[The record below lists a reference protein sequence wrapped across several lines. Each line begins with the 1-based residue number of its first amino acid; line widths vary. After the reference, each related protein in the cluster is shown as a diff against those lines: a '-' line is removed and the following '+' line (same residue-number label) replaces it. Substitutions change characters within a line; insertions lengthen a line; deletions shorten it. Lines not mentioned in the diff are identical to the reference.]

1 MPESDSGVTT
11 DFPSADS
18 TEKRNMSRIKV
29 LYVGDSEVVLNRYLV
44 GADVIEQSYFNDNG
58 RWFRDAMAPEWS
70 IEIRHVTPH
79 AVPSQ
84 FPTTLSGLCA
94 YDVVIFSDVGY
105 NSMIFYPGLTPPYV
119 YPLGPD
125 RVGMVHKF
133 VEQGGGFLMVG
144 GYLSFAGL
152 NGIARWGGTK
162 VETLLPVSMARY
174 DDRAEIVQG
183 FRFELVQPEHPIVA
197 GLPWGAATWT
207 LCGYNKVA
215 LKPGATLVAS
225 YEGDPI
231 IACWDYRGGRSAI
244 FASDFAPHWAG
255 DFVHWP
261 HYAAFWKQMLQWLA
275 KQT

>member
-1 MPESDSGVTT
+1 MKT
-11 DFPSADS
+11 
-18 TEKRNMSRIKV
+18 IKA

-58 RWFRDAMAPEWS
+58 RWFREAMAAEPG
-70 IEIRHVTPH
+70 IEVRHITPH
-79 AVPSQ
+79 SVATE
-84 FPTTLSGLCA
+84 FPATLDDLKR

-125 RVGMVHKF
+125 RVGMVRAF

-152 NGIARWGGTK
+152 NGIARWADTNI
-162 VETLLPVSMARY
+162 ETILPVNIAHH
-174 DDRAEIVQG
+174 DDRVEVTQG
-183 FRFELVQPEHPIVA
+183 FRFEVRQPDHPIVA
-197 GLPWGAATWT
+197 GLPWKDAAWT
-207 LCGYNKVA
+207 LCGYNRVKLKQGAA
-215 LKPGATLVAS
+215 LIAS
-225 YEGDPI
+225 YQDDPF
-231 IACWDYRGGRSAI
+231 IACWDYRSGRTAI

-261 HYAAFWKQMLQWLA
+261 HYSAFWGQMLHWLA
-275 KQT
+275 KS

>member
-1 MPESDSGVTT
+1 MKT
-11 DFPSADS
+11 
-18 TEKRNMSRIKV
+18 IKA

-58 RWFRDAMAPEWS
+58 RWFREAMAAEPG
-70 IEIRHVTPH
+70 IEVRHIPPH
-79 AVPSQ
+79 GVATE
-84 FPTTLSGLCA
+84 FPATLDDLKR

-125 RVGMVHKF
+125 RVGMVRAF

-152 NGIARWGGTK
+152 NGIARWADTNI
-162 VETLLPVSMARY
+162 ETILPVNIAHH
-174 DDRAEIVQG
+174 DDRVEVTQG
-183 FRFELVQPEHPIVA
+183 FRFEVRQPEHPIVA
-197 GLPWGAATWT
+197 GLPWKDADWT
-207 LCGYNKVA
+207 LCGYNRVTLKQGAA
-215 LKPGATLVAS
+215 LIAS
-225 YEGDPI
+225 YQDDPF
-231 IACWDYRGGRSAI
+231 IACWDYRSGRTAI

-261 HYAAFWKQMLQWLA
+261 HYSAFWGQMLHWLA
-275 KQT
+275 KS

>member
-1 MPESDSGVTT
+1 MEGS
-11 DFPSADS
+11 
-18 TEKRNMSRIKV
+18 NMQTIKV
-29 LYVGDSEVVLNRYLV
+29 LYVGDSEVVVNRYLV

-58 RWFRDAMAPEWS
+58 RWFRDAMAQEPTVEVH
-70 IEIRHVTPH
+70 HVTPH
-79 AVPSQ
+79 AVPTQ
-84 FPTTLSGLCA
+84 FPTRLSDLRA

-125 RVGMVHKF
+125 RVGMVREF

-152 NGIARWGGTK
+152 NGIARWGGTEI
-162 VETLLPVSMARY
+162 ETLLPVAIART

-183 FRFELVQPEHPIVA
+183 FRFDLVQPDHPIVA
-197 GLPWGAATWT
+197 GLPWSSATWT
-207 LCGYNKVA
+207 LCGYNKVT
-215 LKPGATLVAS
+215 LKSGATLVAG

-231 IACWDYRGGRSAI
+231 IACWDYPGGRTAI

-255 DFVHWP
+255 NFVRWS
-261 HYAAFWKQMLQWLA
+261 HYATFWKQMVHWLA
-275 KQT
+275 QRT